1 MKALFLILTA
11 LPCLAQTEAAK
22 PPEQPRFFRVDF
34 VVKEIEGT
42 RVVNSR
48 TYGMNVS
55 SYSKGSIRSGDKVPV
70 PAARDGSFT
79 FLDVG
84 VNIDWQVDGVT
95 QNQQVPMHVAADIS
109 NVTSEKPGAPPVIGQ
124 TKSSSNLIVPLRRE
138 TNVFSADSTTTKRQM
153 QLDVT
158 VTPIP

>member
-48 TYGMNVS
+48 TYGLNVS
-55 SYSKGSIRSGDKVPV
+55 SYSKGSILS
-70 PAARDGSFT
+70 
-79 FLDVG
+79 
-84 VNIDWQVDGVT
+84 
-95 QNQQVPMHVAADIS
+95 
-109 NVTSEKPGAPPVIGQ
+109 
-124 TKSSSNLIVPLRRE
+124 LIH
-138 TNVFSADSTTTKRQM
+138 
-153 QLDVT
+153 
-158 VTPIP
+158 I

>member
-1 MKALFLILTA
+1 
-11 LPCLAQTEAAK
+11 
-22 PPEQPRFFRVDF
+22 
-34 VVKEIEGT
+34 
-42 RVVNSR
+42 
-48 TYGMNVS
+48 
-55 SYSKGSIRSGDKVPV
+55 
-70 PAARDGSFT
+70 
-79 FLDVG
+79 
-84 VNIDWQVDGVT
+84 
-95 QNQQVPMHVAADIS
+95 MHVAADIS